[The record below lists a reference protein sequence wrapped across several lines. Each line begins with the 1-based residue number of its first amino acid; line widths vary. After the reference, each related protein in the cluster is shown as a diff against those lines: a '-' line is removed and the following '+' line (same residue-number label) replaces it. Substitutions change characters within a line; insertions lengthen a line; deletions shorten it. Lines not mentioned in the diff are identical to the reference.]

1 MNCESCCNEKCF
13 IKKHCSPE
21 WVAIINKKKNN
32 IRCSKGKNIIL
43 EGTPVMGIY
52 FIYEGKVKITVTGE
66 NNKEH
71 IVRVAADSD
80 IIGHMAKEGENYP
93 IGASALDDCFI
104 CFIDNNTFNELLLNN
119 PNLTIAIMMFY
130 SHELRKAELR
140 IKYFSQMT
148 VTEKVIYSLVYLT
161 DTYGLSNSNNE
172 LNVMISRQEI
182 AEIAGT
188 TAEQV
193 SREVSILTKEKIL
206 NTDKKRIIINN
217 YKRLQESVKSY
228 YPYNS

>member
-21 WVAIINKKKNN
+21 WTSILSKKKNN
-32 IRCSKGKNIIL
+32 IRCNRGKNIIL

-52 FIYEGKVKITVTGE
+52 FIYQGKVKITVTGE

-71 IVRVAADSD
+71 IVRVSTDSG
-80 IIGHMAKEGENYP
+80 IIGHMASSGESYP
-93 IGASALDDCFI
+93 IGASALDDCSI
-104 CFIDNNTFNELLLNN
+104 CFIDNHTLKELLLDN
-119 PNLTIAIMMFY
+119 PDFTIAMMMFY
-130 SHELRKAELR
+130 SQELRKAELR

-161 DTYGLSNSNNE
+161 DTFGLSDNNE

-193 SREVSILTKEKIL
+193 SREVSILSKEQIL
-206 NTDKKRIIINN
+206 TTDKKIIIIND
-217 YKRLQESVKSY
+217 YKKLQELVKNY